1 VRPMS
6 DEEKFDAI
14 IVGAGPAG
22 SACAY
27 ILAREGKSVLVI
39 ERGASAGSKNLT
51 GGRLYTYALE
61 LVEPGLHAEAP
72 LERKVVREQ
81 IMMLGQ
87 NNSAITIDYLDY
99 GFKEE
104 VPQSYTVLRAPFD
117 EWFAG
122 KAEEQGAMVAAGIR
136 VDDLLIK
143 DGKVVGV
150 KAGDDEMYADIV
162 VAADGINSFMAQKA
176 GLRQDLTGHS
186 VGVGVKE
193 IIELPAATI
202 QDRFNVQPDEGS
214 ARMILGCTEGIQG
227 GGFLYTNKD
236 SVSLGIVVSPESAA
250 EQKKTVQEIY
260 QDFKMHPAIYSL
272 IGDGNSTEYGAHLVP
287 ESGWRSVPQKLY
299 REGFVTVGDAAGFCI
314 NTGTILRGIDLAIVS
329 GVAAARAILKAQNA
343 ADVGPGYVKELE
355 ELKLT
360 PTMKLFAGW
369 PDIVA
374 IPRMAAVYPQLAN
387 DAVRFMFTVDGTVPE
402 KMPKAMMRIAKSHVS
417 IKQLLADAW
426 KGVRSV

>member
-1 VRPMS
+1 MS

-27 ILAREGKSVLVI
+27 ILAREGKTVLVI
-39 ERGASAGSKNLT
+39 DRGVTAGSKNLT

-87 NNSAITIDYLDY
+87 TSAVTVDYTDY
-99 GFKEE
+99 TFKQDP
-104 VPQSYTVLRAPFD
+104 PQSYTILRAPFD

-136 VDDLLIK
+136 VDDLIIQ
-143 DGKVVGV
+143 DGAIVGV
-150 KAGDDEMYADIV
+150 QAGEDAMYADVV
-162 VAADGINSFMAQKA
+162 VAADGINSFLAQKA
-176 GLRQDLTGHS
+176 GLRSDLTGHE

-193 IIELPAATI
+193 IIELPAETI
-202 QDRFNVQPDEGS
+202 QQRFNLQPDEGT

-236 SVSLGIVVSPESAA
+236 SLSLGIVFSPEEAA
-250 EQKKTVQEIY
+250 RQQKSIQQIH
-260 QDFKMHPAIYSL
+260 QDFKMHPAIYPL
-272 IGDGNSTEYGAHLVP
+272 IQDGTTAEYGAHLVP
-287 ESGWRSVPQKLY
+287 ESGWRGVPRQLY
-299 REGFVTVGDAAGFCI
+299 RDGLVVIGDAAGFCI

-329 GVAAARAILKAQNA
+329 GVAAAKAILSAQTSK
-343 ADVGPGYVKELE
+343 DIGPGYLSQLE
-355 ELKLT
+355 HLHLI
-360 PTMKLFAGW
+360 PTMKQFAGW

-374 IPRMAAVYPQLAN
+374 IPRMAAAYPQLAN
-387 DAVRFMFTVDGTVPE
+387 EALRFMFTVDGQVPE
-402 KMPKAMMRIAKSHVS
+402 KMPKAMLKIAKQHVS
-417 IKQLLADAW
+417 VKQMLADAW
-426 KGVRSV
+426 KGVKSV